1 MAGITEACPCAP
13 PVLQPRTKESHMS
26 PLRLLLPLVLIL
38 PVTAHRLDASS
49 QLPVSGEAVVLVI
62 PDQVV
67 VTLGIEIRQPK
78 LAEAQAQFDEAAKRV
93 NAAFKELG
101 IAPEHVR
108 TACLEIAP
116 YYHENSTKER
126 LVPEYY
132 RINRTITVTLSD
144 ITRIDTVVSSALT
157 AGATHVIDV
166 DFRTTE
172 LRKHRDEA
180 RRLAVRAA
188 RDKATLLAGELDLKV
203 TKAVSLDEG
212 SYGWYAYNPY
222 RSGGRQNQYQSQN
235 TYGAGA
241 GGVTGDTLVPPGQ
254 IAVSAS
260 VRVIFSID

>member
-1 MAGITEACPCAP
+1 
-13 PVLQPRTKESHMS
+13 MS
-26 PLRLLLPLVLIL
+26 PLRLLLPLALIL
-38 PVTAHRLDASS
+38 PITAHRLDASS
-49 QLPVSGEAVVLVI
+49 ELPVSGEAVVLVI

-116 YYHENSTKER
+116 YYDQHTTAGR
-126 LVPEYY
+126 LAPEHY
-132 RINRTITVTLSD
+132 RINRTLTVTLSD
-144 ITRIDTVVSSALT
+144 ISRIDAVVSSALT
-157 AGATHVIDV
+157 AGATHIIDV

-172 LRKHRDEA
+172 LRKHRDAA
-180 RRLAVRAA
+180 RLLAVRAA

-203 TKAVSLDEG
+203 TKALSLNEG
-212 SYGWYAYNPY
+212 TYGWYAYNPY
-222 RSGGRQNQYQSQN
+222 RSGARQGQQYQSQN
-235 TYGAGA
+235 SNGGSAG
-241 GGVTGDTLVPPGQ
+241 TSGDTLVPPGQ

-260 VRVIFSID
+260 VNVVFLID

>member
-1 MAGITEACPCAP
+1 
-13 PVLQPRTKESHMS
+13 MS

-38 PVTAHRLDASS
+38 PIIAHRLDAGS
-49 QLPVSGEAVVLVI
+49 QLPVSGEAVVLVV

-67 VTLGIEIRQPK
+67 VTLGIEVRQPK
-78 LAEAQAQFDEAAKRV
+78 LAEAQSQFDEAAKRV

-101 IAPEHVR
+101 IAPEQVR

-116 YYHENSTKER
+116 YYDQHTTAGR
-126 LVPEYY
+126 LAPEHY
-132 RINRTITVTLSD
+132 RINRTLTVTLSD
-144 ITRIDTVVSSALT
+144 ITRIDAVVSSALT
-157 AGATHVIDV
+157 AGATHVLDV

-172 LRKHRDEA
+172 LRKHRDDA

-203 TKAVSLDEG
+203 TKAISLDEG

-235 TYGAGA
+235 TYGGGGNAGA
-241 GGVTGDTLVPPGQ
+241 GGDTLVPPGQ

-260 VRVIFSID
+260 VRVVFSID